1 MFKSPPSIIPIFEM
15 IPFTSKSEADHKENQ
30 PESNI
35 RNGSICSMYMIGSFG
50 G

>member
-30 PESNI
+30 PESNQ
-35 RNGSICSMYMIGSFG
+35 GMAAYAACP
-50 G
+50 